1 MTSDTEPD
9 TDPEPALGVF
19 AHMRSDCLRRFGF
32 RYMLLNY
39 TGIVPWEPDNSTLTM
54 RFINTAAKPI
64 ASIHFSDPTLNQ
76 IQAATVAS
84 AASNWMVKSMDH
96 HHVHFT
102 IHHHFHHGDAF
113 SILFAVRL
121 AKRTVSPLQSIPTD
135 CPQRAERLGWMGDA

>member
-1 MTSDTEPD
+1 
-9 TDPEPALGVF
+9 
-19 AHMRSDCLRRFGF
+19 MRSDCLRRFGF

-39 TGIVPWEPDNSTLTM
+39 TGTVPWEPDNQTLTM

-84 AASNWMVKSMDH
+84 AASNWMVTSIIM
-96 HHVHFT
+96 
-102 IHHHFHHGDAF
+102 
-113 SILFAVRL
+113 SILPSIIMSTMVMLSRFCLLSVSLTLKA
-121 AKRTVSPLQSIPTD
+121 SPLQSIPTD

>member
-1 MTSDTEPD
+1 
-9 TDPEPALGVF
+9 
-19 AHMRSDCLRRFGF
+19 MRSDCLRRFGF

-84 AASNWMVKSMDH
+84 AASNWMVKSIIM
-96 HHVHFT
+96 
-102 IHHHFHHGDAF
+102 
-113 SILFAVRL
+113 SILPSTIMSTMVMLSRFCLLSVSL
-121 AKRTVSPLQSIPTD
+121 NVVLRTVSLLQSIPTD